1 MTTGKD
7 IADVL
12 DSKTAQKAYDDGL
25 STPVKEGGKILT
37 DGVKT
42 LRLLGAPLQLAAGF
56 QDRLEEWIDRVVRKI
71 PEERLQPVPARLGG
85 PVIQELQYLDD
96 GDSITEMYLHLL
108 NKAMDKE
115 TEDVAHPAFAK
126 LIGLL
131 SPDEVLMLHLLG
143 QRTFEE
149 HYESDLDNE
158 ARRFHNKRI
167 TLQEFPVNDLAYP
180 NNFYIYTSH
189 LTSLDLIAF
198 PIYKQEATWHEEEG
212 IKRQKGELG
221 FARLHL
227 TDFGRMFVNACQPGE
242 TL

>member
-12 DSKTAQKAYDDGL
+12 DSKTAQKIYDDGF

-56 QDRLEEWIDRVVRKI
+56 QDRLEGWIDRVVRKI
-71 PEERLQPVPARLGG
+71 PEERLQPVPARLAG

-96 GDSITEMYLHLL
+96 GDDITEMYLHLL
-108 NKAMDKE
+108 KKAMDKE

-126 LIGLL
+126 LIGFL

-143 QRTFEE
+143 QRTFEQ
-149 HYESDLDNE
+149 HSESYVDNGV
-158 ARRFHNKRI
+158 RCCQRI
-167 TLQEFPVNDLAYP
+167 TRQEFPVDDLSYP
-180 NNFYIYTSH
+180 NNFNTYISH

-198 PIYKQEATWHEEEG
+198 PG
-212 IKRQKGELG
+212 RPDPKGPMGGSTYVFCLQ
-221 FARLHL
+221 L
-227 TDFGRMFVNACQPGE
+227 TDFGRMFVTACQPRE
-242 TL
+242 KL